1 MRSSRQF
8 QTSIFLTRKFYTHK
22 THTSE
27 QSSIFYLHKNY
38 LKGRKLLFAYLRF
51 GHFMHL
57 VFVLFV
63 LVKLFCKKKK
73 KIERSLK
80 LSWWPHLHYY
90 YSRRLPTRL
99 PKNTRHPMVEKSGIL
114 FNEAI
119 PMKCQKQLSGCSTK
133 KVFCKFSQNWQENT
147 SAGFSF

>member
-51 GHFMHL
+51 GHFMPL

-80 LSWWPHLHYY
+80 LS
-90 YSRRLPTRL
+90 
-99 PKNTRHPMVEKSGIL
+99 
-114 FNEAI
+114 
-119 PMKCQKQLSGCSTK
+119 
-133 KVFCKFSQNWQENT
+133 
-147 SAGFSF
+147 